1 MLSPLLLLGLVLSV
15 MGGYVPPG
23 PRFRC
28 PKEAIYIYPCT
39 CLRGSDRGLY
49 VRCENTNLASLSL
62 AFVNLGNEGMPIEEL
77 VLHRCNIGESR
88 FDCSRCERREKRLGR
103 RKWKKRF
110 REETS
115 ARKLTK

>member
-1 MLSPLLLLGLVLSV
+1 MLSPLLLLGMALSV

-28 PKEAIYIYPCT
+28 PKDAIYIYPCA

-62 AFVNLGNEGMPIEEL
+62 AFANLGNEGMPIEEL
-77 VLHRCNIGESR
+77 VLYKCNIGEKPRSR
-88 FDCSRCERREKRLGR
+88 PRVTGPRAKN
-103 RKWKKRF
+103 
-110 REETS
+110 
-115 ARKLTK
+115 